1 MCKHV
6 CLISALLA
14 VDQSSL
20 EKKMRRACEM
30 RMAQGIRTTRR
41 FKHGPSL
48 TPILFLSKQ
57 MDRGKL
63 VKRERFDSKNP
74 AHAKLLRRVGLSVD
88 RAMKRAALAR
98 RLAVK
103 GNEAGWQ
110 LAESADT
117 MSAVKKPP
125 GAPDLNTW

>member
-1 MCKHV
+1 
-6 CLISALLA
+6 
-14 VDQSSL
+14 
-20 EKKMRRACEM
+20 M
-30 RMAQGIRTTRR
+30 RMTQASA
-41 FKHGPSL
+41 PSVAL
-48 TPILFLSKQ
+48 KMVLDVFPFLSKQ

-63 VKRERFDSKNP
+63 VKRERFDSKNS
-74 AHAKLLRRVGLSVD
+74 AHARLLRRVGLSVD

-110 LAESADT
+110 LAESADK

>member
-1 MCKHV
+1 
-6 CLISALLA
+6 
-14 VDQSSL
+14 
-20 EKKMRRACEM
+20 M
-30 RMAQGIRTTRR
+30 RMAQVIRTTRR
-41 FKHGPSL
+41 FKDGPSV
-48 TPILFLSKQ
+48 TSILFLSKQ

-63 VKRERFDSKNP
+63 VKRERFDSKNS